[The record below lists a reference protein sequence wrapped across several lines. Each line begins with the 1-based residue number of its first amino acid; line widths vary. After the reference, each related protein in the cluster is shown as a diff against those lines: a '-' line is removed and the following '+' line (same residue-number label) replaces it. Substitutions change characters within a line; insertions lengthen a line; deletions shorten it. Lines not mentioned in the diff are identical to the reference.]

1 MTTRLSTIS
10 RRAFLATTAGVALV
24 RPPFIQ
30 RSAAAA
36 AAGKTLRIASGEAD
50 GTKGTLDPA
59 FSQQDCDASRCAL
72 VYERLVVLDETFAP
86 RPQLAESWSSNATGD
101 EWTFK
106 LRAGVKFHDGEP
118 FAARHVLYSFR
129 RLLDPATA
137 SPAKASLS
145 AIDPK
150 GIEAVDEGTVRFRLP
165 QPVVQ
170 FPAYIANR
178 FTYILREGQPPGEIR
193 TKGIGTGPFKIKQFT
208 PGEDPSVFV
217 RNAAYWQP
225 GLPKVEGVELRSI
238 ADGAAQIAAIAA
250 GQIDLTWDLPR
261 VGLAKLEGNPDV
273 KVVSVRTPYV
283 MSMSMW
289 CDTPPFDDVR
299 VRQAIKYTLD
309 RDKMVKLVLGG
320 HGQVAD
326 DNPVA
331 PWVQYGLSEPTR
343 KRDIAKAKALLAEA
357 GHADGLEIELQT
369 SEAVIGFIE
378 MATLFQAQALEAGI
392 NVKLVKSPAGEYWDN
407 IWLKKPFV
415 CSAWS
420 GRAADEALSVAY
432 LANAEWNETH
442 WRRPDYDKLIAEARR
457 TIDDGQRGRL
467 YQQAERQLRDEGGI
481 LIPMFPDAI
490 GATRANVTG
499 WSLHPQ
505 KFSKDFSKVEL
516 TS

>member
-1 MTTRLSTIS
+1 MRTMSSIS
-10 RRAFLATTAGVALV
+10 RRAFLATTAGIALIGS
-24 RPPFIQ
+24 PYLA
-30 RSAAAA
+30 RSARAAVS
-36 AAGKTLRIASGEAD
+36 GKTLRMASGEAD

-59 FSQQDCDASRCAL
+59 FSAQDVDASRCAL
-72 VYERLVVLDETFAP
+72 VYERLVILDESFTPQA
-86 RPQLAESWSSNATGD
+86 QLAESWSTNETGD
-101 EWTFK
+101 VWTFK
-106 LRAGVKFHDGEP
+106 LRQGVKFHDGEP
-118 FAARHVLYSFR
+118 FTAKHVLYSYR

-145 AIDPK
+145 AIAPD
-150 GIEAVDEGTVRFRLP
+150 GIEAPDEATVRFRLP

-178 FTYILREGQPPGEIR
+178 FTYIVRQGQPAEEIR
-193 TKGIGTGPFKIKQFT
+193 TKGIGTGPFKIKHFT

-217 RNAAYWQP
+217 KNEAYWQP
-225 GLPKVEGVELRSI
+225 GLPKVDGVELRSI
-238 ADGAAQIAAIAA
+238 PDGAAQVAAIAA

-261 VGLAKLEGNPDV
+261 VGLASLEKNPNV
-273 KVVSVRTPYV
+273 KVISVRTPYV

-289 CDTPPFDDVR
+289 CDAPPFDDVR
-299 VRQAIKYTLD
+299 VRQALKYTID
-309 RDKMVKLVLGG
+309 REKMIQVVLGG
-320 HGQVAD
+320 HGQLAD

-331 PWVQYGLSEPTR
+331 PWVQFGLTDPPR

-357 GHADGLEIELQT
+357 GHANGMDIELET

-378 MATLFQAQALEAGI
+378 MATLFQAMASEAGI

-407 IWLKKPFV
+407 IWLKKPFI

-432 LANAEWNETH
+432 LSNAEWNETH
-442 WRRPDYDKLIAEARR
+442 WRRSEYDKLITEARR
-457 TIDDGQRGRL
+457 TIDDAKRGAL
-467 YQQAERQLRDEGGI
+467 YQQAQRVLRDEGGI

-490 GATRANVTG
+490 GATRANVAG

-505 KFSKDFSKVEL
+505 KFSKDFTKVEF